1 MSAANEQIYQLKKM
15 GFSNEEVAVDLR
27 YDKEIV
33 DLVAPDSP
41 SAQQAINRLD
51 DIGDRAMNVLLE
63 IMETGET
70 ERTRTDAAKFL
81 YGLQYDKEK
90 TKHNINFSDFTERMQ
105 RAQDV
110 INGKPVLGV
119 PSQKVG

>member
-1 MSAANEQIYQLKKM
+1 MSAANEQIYQLKRM
-15 GFSNEEVAVDLR
+15 GFSNEEVATDLR
-27 YDKEIV
+27 YDKDIV
-33 DLVAPDSP
+33 DLVAPDAP
-41 SAQQAINRLD
+41 TAQQAISKLD

-81 YGLQYDKEK
+81 AGLQYDKEK
-90 TKHNINFSDFTERMQ
+90 TKHNINFSDFTERLQ

-110 INGKPVLGV
+110 INGKPAIGV
-119 PSQKVG
+119 PAQKVG

>member
-1 MSAANEQIYQLKKM
+1 M

-110 INGKPVLGV
+110 INGKPALGV

>member
-1 MSAANEQIYQLKKM
+1 MSAANEQIFQLKKM

-33 DLVAPDSP
+33 DIVAPDTP

-70 ERTRTDAAKFL
+70 ERVRNDAAKFL
-81 YGLQYDKEK
+81 AGLQYADGNYIITMDDDCQHQPKYIVDLYAE
-90 TKHNINFSDFTERMQ
+90 INKGY
-105 RAQDV
+105 DV
-110 INGKPVLGV
+110 CYAN
-119 PSQKVG
+119 